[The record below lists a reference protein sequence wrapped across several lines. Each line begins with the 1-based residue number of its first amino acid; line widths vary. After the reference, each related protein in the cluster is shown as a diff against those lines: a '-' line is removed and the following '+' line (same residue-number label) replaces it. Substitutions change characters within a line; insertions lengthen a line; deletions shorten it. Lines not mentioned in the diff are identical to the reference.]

1 MLRVVFLFDNDETR
15 VADNVR
21 IGHDSI
27 AVDHEPCA
35 YSDGHRSRVPWHF
48 VVRLLGGRSDAN
60 EAFPDF
66 DCFGNLRDCVRD
78 DKKNGD

>member
-15 VADNVR
+15 IAHHVR

-27 AVDHEPCA
+27 AVDHEA
-35 YSDGHRSRVPWHF
+35 RTDSDRHRSRVPWYF
-48 VVRLLGGRSDAN
+48 VVRFLGGRSDAN